1 MSLVRRIC
9 AQKDPEACDT
19 EIALNRDG
27 WACLVARPGLSSGS
41 QVLWEDLLTAIG
53 HDIPLSTRG
62 RAMNHAMSRALC
74 WLAVSN
80 IDHLVVASA
89 NDLNPTSL
97 ADLCAVCSANEVTVW
112 LVYDVEPRD
121 DREAAINR
129 LGASDAPVDTFLE
142 ARRRATQSPTV
153 SAAPEPEAVPDVHF
167 LAFLHTAEASMSEE
181 GSAEARI
188 RFEEGRR
195 AMERELAILEDFS
208 EASISEALHRVTAEV
223 SPVAHA
229 LPIVRGA
236 QAACF
241 QAGWNVQVDVERWV
255 LRGQGAPLATALTND
270 QWQSLSRIQRPGDAA
285 SCALAILGASIE
297 DMTSLS
303 REDFDTD
310 FESVLIDS
318 RSTPVPPPARPLL
331 QAQDIHHA
339 LTATSEDPYLIL
351 GTKEP
356 DVTPKWVAGVL
367 RRASEDTGIALRAR
381 MASWARGSNRRWTH
395 RLGISV
401 KELSA

>member
-1 MSLVRRIC
+1 MTLVRRVC
-9 AQKDPEACDT
+9 AQTDPAACDA
-19 EIALNRDG
+19 ELALNRDG
-27 WACLVARPGLSSGS
+27 WACLVARPGLNSGS

-74 WLAVSN
+74 WLAVSDF
-80 IDHLVVASA
+80 DHLVVASA

-97 ADLCAVCSANEVTVW
+97 VDLCAVCSAIEVTVW
-112 LVYDVEPRD
+112 LIYDVEPRD
-121 DREAAINR
+121 DREAAIDR
-129 LGASDAPVDTFLE
+129 LGAVDTPLEAFLE
-142 ARRRATQSPTV
+142 ARRSAAQPQPVPT
-153 SAAPEPEAVPDVHF
+153 APEPEAAPDVHF
-167 LAFLHTAEASMSEE
+167 LAFLHTAEASMSKE
-181 GSAEARI
+181 GFAEARV

-195 AMERELAILEDFS
+195 AMETELAILEEVT
-208 EASISEALHRVTAEV
+208 EASISEALHRVTADATR
-223 SPVAHA
+223 VAQA
-229 LPIVRGA
+229 LPVIRGA

-241 QAGWNVQVDVERWV
+241 QSGWNVQVDVERWV
-255 LRGQGAPLATALTND
+255 LRGQAAPLTTALTDD
-270 QWQSLSRIQRPGDAA
+270 QWQSLGRIQRPGDAA
-285 SCALAILGASIE
+285 TCALAILGASIE

-303 REDFDTD
+303 RADFDTD
-310 FESVLIDS
+310 LDSVSIDS
-318 RSTPVPPPARPLL
+318 RSIHIPSPARPLL

-339 LTATSEDPYLIL
+339 LTATPEDPYLTL

>member
-9 AQKDPEACDT
+9 AQTDPEACDT

-27 WACLVARPGLSSGS
+27 WACLVTRPGLSSGS

-53 HDIPLSTRG
+53 HDVPLSTRG
-62 RAMNHAMSRALC
+62 RAMNHAMSRVLC

-80 IDHLVVASA
+80 IDNLVVASA

-97 ADLCAVCSANEVTVW
+97 ADLCAVCSAIEVTVW

-121 DREAAINR
+121 DREAAIDR
-129 LGASDAPVDTFLE
+129 LGAVDTPVDAFLA
-142 ARRRATQSPTV
+142 ARRRAPQSQPV
-153 SAAPEPEAVPDVHF
+153 PAASEPEAAPDVHF
-167 LAFLHTAEASMSEE
+167 LAFLHTAEACMSEE
-181 GSAEARI
+181 GFAEARL
-188 RFEEGRR
+188 RFEEGRG
-195 AMERELAILEDFS
+195 AMEHELAILEDVS
-208 EASISEALHRVTAEV
+208 EASMSEALHRVTAGAIRV
-223 SPVAHA
+223 SDA

-255 LRGQGAPLATALTND
+255 LRGQGAPLATALTDD
-270 QWQSLSRIQRPGDAA
+270 QWKSLSRIQRPGDAA
-285 SCALAILGASIE
+285 CCALAILGASIE

-303 REDFDTD
+303 REDFGAD

-318 RSTPVPPPARPLL
+318 RATPVPPPARPLL

-339 LTATSEDPYLIL
+339 LTANSDDPYLIL

-356 DVTPKWVAGVL
+356 EVTPKWIAGVL
-367 RRASEDTGIALRAR
+367 RRASEDTGITLRAR
-381 MASWARGSNRRWTH
+381 MASWAGGSNRRWTH

-401 KELSA
+401 KELSV